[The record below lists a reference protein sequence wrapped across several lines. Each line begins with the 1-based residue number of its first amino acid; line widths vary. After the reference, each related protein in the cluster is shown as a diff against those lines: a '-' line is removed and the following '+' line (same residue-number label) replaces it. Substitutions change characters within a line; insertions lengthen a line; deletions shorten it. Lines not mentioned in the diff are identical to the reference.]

1 MCVNVTVIAETSS
14 IINRPPK
21 NLYSSRDV
29 IIIAKSELFPNLIDI
44 SFAQKDPDTIT
55 AEILSLYE
63 SLTGRTLARA
73 DPVRLFL
80 DTIILAV
87 IQQRNLIDH
96 AAKMN
101 LLAYATGEH
110 LDHIGALL
118 GVERLEASPAVTTI
132 RFTLNTPA
140 NYDIVIPAGIRV
152 SAGDGITF
160 RTQDETRIPAGT
172 LIADTQAQC
181 TTAGSS
187 GNGYA
192 HGQVNKLVEALP
204 FAVSAENI
212 SVTSGGSEVET
223 DEAFR
228 ERIRIAPESFSVAG
242 PVEAYRYFARSA
254 NSDIIDV
261 AVVGPYNL
269 DDPESPRAGEVR
281 IYPLMTGG
289 TLPSDEVLAE
299 VLKVCSAEDVRPD
312 TDYVSVNTPVPV
324 YYSVNVKYWIDIK
337 DAGYSTLIMSA
348 VQGAVS
354 DWELWQRQKLGRD
367 INPSELIRRV
377 INAGAKRCEVSSP
390 EFCVLKDWEVGMC
403 TSQSVNYGGLEKA

>member
-1 MCVNVTVIAETSS
+1 M
-14 IINRPPK
+14 
-21 NLYSSRDV
+21 
-29 IIIAKSELFPNLIDI
+29 IIIAKSELFPNLVDI
-44 SFAQKDPDTIT
+44 SFANKDPDTIT

-80 DTIILAV
+80 DSVILAI

-101 LLAYATGEH
+101 LLAYASGDY

-118 GVERLEASPAVTTI
+118 GVERLEASSAVTTI

-160 RTQDETRIPAGT
+160 RTQDEIRITAGT
-172 LIADTQAQC
+172 LAADTHAQC

-192 HGQVNKLVEALP
+192 PGQVNKLVETLP

-242 PVEAYRYFARSA
+242 PKEAYRYFARSA

-261 AVVGPYNL
+261 AVIGPYNL

-281 IYPLMTGG
+281 IYPLMSGG
-289 TLPSDEVLAE
+289 TLPSDEVLDE
-299 VLKVCSAEDVRPD
+299 VLDACSADDVRPD
-312 TDYVSVNTPVPV
+312 TDVVEVRKPEAV
-324 YYSVNVKYWIDIK
+324 YFTLKLTYWIDEQ
-337 DAGYSTLIMSA
+337 DASHAATFC
-348 VQGAVS
+348 GAV
-354 DWELWQRQKLGRD
+354 DAAIEEWEMWQRKVLGRD
-367 INPSELIRRV
+367 INPSELVRRV
-377 INAGAKRCEVSSP
+377 MDAGAKRCRVESP
-390 EFCVLKDWEVGMC
+390 EFRVLKDWQVGIC
-403 TSQSVNYGGLEKA
+403 GSKSVVYGGLEKG

>member
-1 MCVNVTVIAETSS
+1 M
-14 IINRPPK
+14 
-21 NLYSSRDV
+21 
-29 IIIAKSELFPNLIDI
+29 
-44 SFAQKDPDTIT
+44 
-55 AEILSLYE
+55 
-63 SLTGRTLARA
+63 
-73 DPVRLFL
+73 RLFL

-87 IQQRNLIDH
+87 IQQRNLIDF
-96 AAKMN
+96 AAKQN
-101 LLAYATGEH
+101 LLAYASGSY

-118 GVERLEASPAVTTI
+118 GVSRLEAAHAVTTI
-132 RFTLNTPA
+132 QFTLSREYSYSVVIPSGVRVSTGDGVTFA
-140 NYDIVIPAGIRV
+140 TTAEAEIPAGSLTGKAEAQCV
-152 SAGDGITF
+152 SAGT
-160 RTQDETRIPAGT
+160 
-172 LIADTQAQC
+172 
-181 TTAGSS
+181 S

-192 HGQVNKLVEALP
+192 PGQVNRLVDVQAYPL
-204 FAVSAENI
+204 SAENL
-212 SVTSGGSEVET
+212 TETNGGTDSES
-223 DEAFR
+223 DENFR
-228 ERIRIAPESFSVAG
+228 ERIQIAPESFSAAG
-242 PVEAYRYFARSA
+242 PKEAYKYFARSA

-261 AVVGPYNL
+261 AVIGPPDTN
-269 DDPESPRAGEVR
+269 PGEVH

-312 TDYVSVNTPVPV
+312 TDYVSVKAPIPV

-403 TSQSVNYGGLEKA
+403 TNQSVNYGGLEKA